1 MVLTVEKKRKR
12 SFAGLYFAVHEA
24 DAVLIKCN
32 YWRFVPIIGGSFG
45 VAKCTCS
52 TLATTIL

>member
-1 MVLTVEKKRKR
+1 MVEKKR
-12 SFAGLYFAVHEA
+12 EA
-24 DAVLIKCN
+24 LLGSTLVCMRLMLFLLN